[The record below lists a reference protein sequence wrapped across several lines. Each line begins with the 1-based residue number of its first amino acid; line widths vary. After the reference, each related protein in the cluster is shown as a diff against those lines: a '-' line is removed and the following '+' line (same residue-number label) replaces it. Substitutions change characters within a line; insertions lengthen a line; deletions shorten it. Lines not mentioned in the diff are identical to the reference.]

1 MAKYLIAKVTLVNV
15 RTHQSLMQY
24 QMDLAMSANREY
36 TILHSSNLVK
46 SVETSVYTIILLR
59 SVPAIWQLICSGM
72 AKNVSYANILNIGT
86 TLCLNALCAHS
97 NKFMIYS
104 IEIVNTVRLK
114 IHTSMGNTAQYV
126 LTIYTIILHRIRVCN
141 AKMDRFTITL

>member
-59 SVPAIWQLICSGM
+59 SVPAI
-72 AKNVSYANILNIGT
+72 
-86 TLCLNALCAHS
+86 
-97 NKFMIYS
+97 
-104 IEIVNTVRLK
+104 
-114 IHTSMGNTAQYV
+114 
-126 LTIYTIILHRIRVCN
+126 
-141 AKMDRFTITL
+141 